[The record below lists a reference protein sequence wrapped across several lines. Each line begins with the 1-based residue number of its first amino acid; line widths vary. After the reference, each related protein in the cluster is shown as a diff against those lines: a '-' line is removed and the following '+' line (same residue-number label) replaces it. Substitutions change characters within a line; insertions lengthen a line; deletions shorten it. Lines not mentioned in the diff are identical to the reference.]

1 MDYYIVGLEH
11 FYGGFT
17 QGGSKSGGESTDS
30 GSGVNTLSSK
40 TELQFETESPISIKA
55 SSSDH
60 QQAFD
65 QLQQQQQETATDAS
79 RAGTSQT
86 QSAAKSPQEK
96 VLKTTIVATVNL
108 SVSLFPCPQNTGKVD
123 LFKGHYYYCVGWSFS
138 LPLCAHLLSTDPN
151 SPQKIKETQS
161 FSDSWTIFW
170 WMSDMKVRER
180 ERERWTWQTKKQSEN
195 LFSTYQSMFLFL
207 TVTHSHFTTP
217 P

>member
-1 MDYYIVGLEH
+1 
-11 FYGGFT
+11 
-17 QGGSKSGGESTDS
+17 
-30 GSGVNTLSSK
+30 VNTLSSK

-65 QLQQQQQETATDAS
+65 QLQQQQETAADAS

-108 SVSLFPCPQNTGKVD
+108 SVSLFRCPQNTGKVD
-123 LFKGHYYYCVGWSFS
+123 LFKGNYYYCVGWSFS
-138 LPLCAHLLSTDPN
+138 FPLCAHLLSTDPN

-161 FSDSWTIFW
+161 FSDS
-170 WMSDMKVRER
+170 
-180 ERERWTWQTKKQSEN
+180 
-195 LFSTYQSMFLFL
+195 
-207 TVTHSHFTTP
+207 
-217 P
+217 